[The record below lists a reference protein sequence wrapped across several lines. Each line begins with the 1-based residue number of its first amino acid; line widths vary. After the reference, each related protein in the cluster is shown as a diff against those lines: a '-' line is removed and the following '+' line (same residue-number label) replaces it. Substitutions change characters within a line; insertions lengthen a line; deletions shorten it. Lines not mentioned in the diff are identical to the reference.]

1 MLDLLFSSIF
11 GNGPVFTCILLGENL
26 KFIVIVHLFLSLP
39 LSLGIFLLLDN
50 KSNLSSVHPWIP
62 PAFKMLVLSVLQCRS
77 VKSSKGKHCS
87 LELFLRSIDA
97 NAICSYF
104 SFTLFTKDRKRIPL
118 IC

>member
-1 MLDLLFSSIF
+1 MSDLLFSSIF

-39 LSLGIFLLLDN
+39 LSLGIFLLLHN
-50 KSNLSSVHPWIP
+50 KSNLSSVHPYIP
-62 PAFKMLVLSVLQCRS
+62 PAFTTLVLSVLQCR

-87 LELFLRSIDA
+87 LELFLQSIDT

-104 SFTLFTKDRKRIPL
+104 SFTLFAKDRKRVPL